1 MQDKMWQT
9 MPTSYQTAKQK
20 AKNVMKKR
28 GQHEETKSNRTHALK
43 MELDL
48 SGIFYFR

>member
-20 AKNVMKKR
+20 AKNVMKK
-28 GQHEETKSNRTHALK
+28 GGSTKKQNQTAH
-43 MELDL
+43 MH
-48 SGIFYFR
+48 